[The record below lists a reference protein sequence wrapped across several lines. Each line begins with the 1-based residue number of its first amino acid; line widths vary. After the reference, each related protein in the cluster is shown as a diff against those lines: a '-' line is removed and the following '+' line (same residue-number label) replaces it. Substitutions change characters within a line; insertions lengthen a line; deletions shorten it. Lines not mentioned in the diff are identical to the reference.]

1 MHKAVPFLKLSAR
14 LEDAIEV
21 LVMTSRHRTT
31 SGRRGDLD
39 ARGFVSTAVFG
50 VVDVSLVHLSCSLV
64 DVE

>member
-31 SGRRGDLD
+31 SGRRGDLG
-39 ARGFVSTAVFG
+39 ARGFVSIRDAVFG
-50 VVDVSLVHLSCSLV
+50 VVDVSCSPPV
-64 DVE
+64 VQSR